1 MSNICCVTPNRD
13 HNLPILQLCHAIT
26 KQTRKRQRWAPW
38 PWHRLVHCGVFS
50 GLLLFILAA
59 LHWDFNGPLGSPMI
73 IILISTYDYDGYW
86 YLYGLKLKKQTCLE
100 TGWHLPSK
108 VASCVNESLDTHPL
122 ALSAQLSAS
131 AGFSVG
137 YILHIGDIGHWRSQ
151 HFFKLVVG
159 PNNQHIINH
168 LAPVSLKHFACMGW
182 VSSIS
187 SNSRG
192 PCRSW
197 PKRKGPQRILP

>member
-1 MSNICCVTPNRD
+1 MSNICYVTPNRD
-13 HNLPILQLCHAIT
+13 HNLPILELCHAIT

-50 GLLLFILAA
+50 VFLLFIIFHPCCFA
-59 LHWDFNGPLGSPMI
+59 LGLQRTIIGSPMI
-73 IILISTYDYDGYW
+73 IILISTYDWDGYW
-86 YLYGLKLKKQTCLE
+86 YLYGLKKKQTCLE

-108 VASCVNESLDTHPL
+108 VASCVNESLDTHLL

-151 HFFKLVVG
+151 HFLIGGSAK
-159 PNNQHIINH
+159 
-168 LAPVSLKHFACMGW
+168 
-182 VSSIS
+182 
-187 SNSRG
+187 
-192 PCRSW
+192 
-197 PKRKGPQRILP
+197 